1 MWVTTKVAVSR
12 WRARFSSCARAAIAS
27 RKTPC
32 RRTAKSRVS
41 PARCGTSVEALTT
54 GNYVGQSLPITGPQA
69 LTFAEA
75 TAAISAALERPLV
88 YQPISDEEARQ
99 RYAATAHRLKM

>member
-1 MWVTTKVAVSR
+1 
-12 WRARFSSCARAAIAS
+12 
-27 RKTPC
+27 
-32 RRTAKSRVS
+32 
-41 PARCGTSVEALTT
+41 
-54 GNYVGQSLPITGPQA
+54 VGQSLPITGPQA